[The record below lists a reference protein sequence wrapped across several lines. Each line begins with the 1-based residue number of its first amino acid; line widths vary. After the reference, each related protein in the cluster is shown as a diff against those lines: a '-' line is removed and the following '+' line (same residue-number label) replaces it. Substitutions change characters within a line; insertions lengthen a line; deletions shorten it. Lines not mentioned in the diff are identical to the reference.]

1 MPSQSHEDIRRLLKE
16 FGLTA
21 DETITAYL
29 VENKPSTPLKLRITL
44 EDVTEEA
51 NQSAALSRPERLKL
65 EVEGEV
71 RP

>member
-1 MPSQSHEDIRRLLKE
+1 MPSQSHEDIRRFLKE

-29 VENKPSTPLKLRITL
+29 VENKPASPLKLRITL
-44 EDVTEEA
+44 EDLTDEGT
-51 NQSAALSRPERLKL
+51 LSGHPRLKL